1 MILQKK
7 CNRYLALYG
16 LILIFSFLFPVNFTS
31 ANEQS
36 LTISDIEKGL
46 LIGEDAFTDLR
57 FEYVEQWRMPFVED
71 GSSNVIHRVEGTY
84 ARKIPECCDIK
95 RQNFPDSMPMEM
107 STFLWMDGPVTM
119 AMQPIH

>member
-1 MILQKK
+1 MTLS
-7 CNRYLALYG
+7 G

-57 FEYVEQWRMPFVED
+57 FEYVEQWRMLTFTK
-71 GSSNVIHRVEGTY
+71 GWF
-84 ARKIPECCDIK
+84 IK
-95 RQNFPDSMPMEM
+95 CNTQS
-107 STFLWMDGPVTM
+107 
-119 AMQPIH
+119 